1 MSTAIE
7 LKHVSYRYQDD
18 GPEVLQD
25 VNLRIRKGEWVTI
38 LGPNGSGKSTLA
50 KMFNALLVPDAGEI
64 VSLGYDT
71 RDDQHWPALRRR
83 VGMVFQNPDNQLVA
97 PTVRDDVAFG
107 LENAGVPQDEMRR
120 RVAERIAEFGLS
132 GLENHEPHR
141 LSGGQKQRVAIAG
154 VMALAPDVIVFDE
167 ATSMIDPE
175 GSREVWSA
183 MAKLRESRSMT
194 LISITHDVDE
204 AVLADRVIIMKNGR
218 MFADGPPREILRDT
232 ARLKEAR
239 LLPPFAGTVADKLTA
254 RGLELTEHIL
264 TEEELITALW
274 TYKQNS

>member
-1 MSTAIE
+1 MHTAIE
-7 LKHVSYRYQDD
+7 LKHVSYRYQDE
-18 GPEVLQD
+18 GPDVLKD
-25 VNLRIRKGEWVTI
+25 VNLCIRQGEWVTI

-64 VSLGYDT
+64 LSLGYDT
-71 RDDQHWPALRRR
+71 RDDHYWSSLRRR

-97 PTVRDDVAFG
+97 PTVQDDVAFG
-107 LENAGVPQDEMRR
+107 LENAGVSQDEMRR

-175 GSREVWSA
+175 GKEEVWSA

-204 AVLADRVIIMKNGR
+204 AVLADRVIIMKDGR
-218 MFADGPPREILRDT
+218 VFADGSPREMLRDT

-239 LLPPFAGTVADKLTA
+239 LVPPFASTVTDELKEH
-254 RGLELTEHIL
+254 GVVLTENIL
-264 TEEELITALW
+264 TEEELIKALW
-274 TYKQNS
+274 TYTQNS